1 MESYHR
7 PQITAMWCEPSYS
20 HWKMRNCAVCCGVN
34 NYLGAKIFC
43 YKNVNICYWAVSTHN
58 VLPVYGIF
66 IRTANSIHL
75 ESLFKMLTQFL
86 KLSLFFST
94 LHRKPQKN
102 THTQL
107 EKANTFKKFFKTM
120 IFPITFYFGILTV
133 HTNIK
138 WSSTYTP
145 NYTHVNK
152 LKQYLHVS
160 LACSECTEE
169 QELVIALTH
178 TVHAYAY
185 TLYVQY
191 VWLSNCTQL
200 CKWTESILNWLDL

>member
-1 MESYHR
+1 
-7 PQITAMWCEPSYS
+7 
-20 HWKMRNCAVCCGVN
+20 
-34 NYLGAKIFC
+34 
-43 YKNVNICYWAVSTHN
+43 
-58 VLPVYGIF
+58 
-66 IRTANSIHL
+66 
-75 ESLFKMLTQFL
+75 
-86 KLSLFFST
+86 
-94 LHRKPQKN
+94 
-102 THTQL
+102 
-107 EKANTFKKFFKTM
+107 M

-191 VWLSNCTQL
+191 DWVILHSYA
-200 CKWTESILNWLDL
+200 TELNQYSTDLTCRITLLTC